1 MGWFPSP
8 YPVAH
13 IARRFDRTELDP
25 DTGNEILVSADPVIR
40 YVQEISQTGKTSSGD
55 VIGGEFENRT
65 DTTLI
70 MCVDDPSVYSSDDQ
84 VVINPEVEGSEYVP
98 GSGTAY
104 WVDGNPSDQRQGP
117 WAQLFS
123 GFGGVVMLKRVT

>member
-25 DTGNEILVSADPVIR
+25 DTGNEVLITAPAVIR
-40 YVQEISQTGKTSSGD
+40 YAQEISQTGKASSDD
-55 VIGGEFENRT
+55 VIGSEFENRT

-70 MCVDDPSVYSSDDQ
+70 MCVDDPTVYSSDDQ
-84 VVINPEVEGSEYVP
+84 VVIDPELEGSEYVP

-117 WAQLFS
+117 WAQLFA

>member
-25 DTGNEILVSADPVIR
+25 DTGNELLVSADPVIR
-40 YVQEISQTGKTSSGD
+40 YAQEISQTGSSDVISGD
-55 VIGGEFENRT
+55 FENRT
-65 DTTLI
+65 DNTLI
-70 MCVDDPSVYSSDDQ
+70 MSVDDPTVYSSDDQ
-84 VVINPEVEGSEYVP
+84 VLIDPEVNGSEYVP
-98 GSGTAY
+98 GTGTAY

-117 WAQLFS
+117 WGDLFQ